1 MSYSSVY
8 PPAFT
13 DIYVKA
19 TTENNY
25 STKACFATD
34 PSKSLVGSAGNYCS
48 WASAA
53 SAITNQRF
61 HIDLGSAKIIKRIY
75 YENYHTSGSETDR
88 GAKNFTFWGSNT
100 ASAFADLVYGDD
112 ANWTQLTT
120 SASVFDQ
127 HVAADQT
134 DPKYI
139 TVTNTTE
146 YRYYAFKFA
155 DNYGD
160 TGCMG
165 VRRIELQIEE
175 LTVPSAPTNVSATDN
190 LADKVTITWT
200 AGVGET
206 GGHRVYRDGTDISGI
221 VAHGTNTYDDTTG
234 TAGVTYA
241 YTVKAINDAGLSE
254 ASVADNG
261 TRILTVTTN
270 VENVIPRLNEI
281 ILTPVELVIAT
292 DDPLRDEQ
300 GNILLTED
308 GLPLYYEE

>member
-8 PPAFT
+8 PPAHSDT
-13 DIYVKA
+13 YVKA
-19 TTENNY
+19 TTKYNTY
-25 STKACFATD
+25 FWPYYATD
-34 PSKSLVGSAGNYCS
+34 PSKSVIGPDTAGS
-48 WASAA
+48 WVSAVNA
-53 SAITNQRF
+53 VTNQRF

-75 YENYHTSGSETDR
+75 YENYHDSGDKTYQ
-88 GAKNFTFWGSNT
+88 AVKNFTFWGSNT
-100 ASAFADLVYGDD
+100 ESAFLDLVYGND

-127 HVAADQT
+127 HVAQNIA

-139 TVTNTTE
+139 TVTNTTG
-146 YRYYAFKFA
+146 YRYYALKFA
-155 DNYGD
+155 DGW
-160 TGCMG
+160 GGAVIG

-206 GGHRVYRDGTDISGI
+206 GGHRVYRDGIDISGI
-221 VAHGTNTYDDTTG
+221 VAHGTNTYDDITG
-234 TAGVTYA
+234 IAGVTYS

-261 TRILTVTTN
+261 IRIIIVTTN
-270 VENVIPRLNEI
+270 VENVIPRLDEI